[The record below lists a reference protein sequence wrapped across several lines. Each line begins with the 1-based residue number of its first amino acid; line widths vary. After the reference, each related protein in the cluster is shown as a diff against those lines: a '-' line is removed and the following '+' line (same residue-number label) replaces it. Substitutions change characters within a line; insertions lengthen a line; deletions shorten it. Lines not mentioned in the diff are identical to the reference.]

1 MKEKKYWLTEPQ
13 IEFLEKMMKK
23 IDEGWE
29 LYSYKTRCGL
39 EDILDSGYYNDW
51 KKDWLV
57 NMREDYIDS
66 FIKK

>member
-1 MKEKKYWLTEPQ
+1 MKEKKYWLTDNQ

-39 EDILDSGYYNDW
+39 EDILHAGYYNDW
-51 KKDWLV
+51 KRDWLL
-57 NMREDYIDS
+57 NMREDYISS
-66 FIKK
+66 FL